1 MSSLSSHST
10 VNKDVVTEI
19 LNESKNNMKSS
30 NSDKTKSNSSNNN
43 NNNNNSNNDNNN
55 QQNNQM
61 EVNSYM
67 VLGTRFDIDAR
78 YSILDSVGQGAYGI
92 VCAARDDKEDS
103 LVAIKK
109 MEKIFEHATFTKRTL
124 RELIILREMHHENII
139 GLKTILRP
147 INPHTFE
154 EIYVVFELME
164 TDLSSIIKSPQPL
177 YDEHVQFF
185 LYQILRGLKYI
196 HSCNIIHR
204 DLKPRNLLVNSN
216 CDLKICDFGLAR
228 VDLKESRKKTT
239 VMTDYIATRWYRPP
253 EIILSWKT
261 YTKAIDLWSV
271 GCIFGELLGR
281 QPMFPGSDSQTQ
293 IKLIMD
299 FLGTPSEED
308 MSQIKQPKAKS
319 YLSNLPK
326 REPIDAKTIF
336 PDVKNDD
343 AIDLLRKLLI
353 FNPAKRYTAE
363 DALKHPYLAALH
375 CPDDEPVGKPIPPS
389 VMDWEEHFLTLEEY
403 RKLMVNE
410 IKHANLLGNDSKNNI
425 DMSDIGD
432 SLENDVVTTKK

>member
-1 MSSLSSHST
+1 MSSLSSSSQVNRDAVKSINSAST
-10 VNKDVVTEI
+10 ASLRGK
-19 LNESKNNMKSS
+19 
-30 NSDKTKSNSSNNN
+30 
-43 NNNNNSNNDNNN
+43 NSNNASDTDRFEREER
-55 QQNNQM
+55 QM
-61 EVNSYM
+61 EINSYM

-92 VCAARDDKEDS
+92 VCAARDDKEDTV
-103 LVAIKK
+103 VAIKK

-124 RELIILREMHHENII
+124 RELIILRKMQHENVI

-147 INPHTFE
+147 INPHIFE

-228 VDLKESRKKTT
+228 VDLKESRRKTT

-281 QPMFPGSDSQTQ
+281 KPMFPGSDSQGQ

-299 FLGTPSEED
+299 FLGSPSEED
-308 MSQIKQPKAKS
+308 MSQIKQPKARS
-319 YLSNLPK
+319 FLSNLPK
-326 REPIDAKTIF
+326 RDPSNAKVVF
-336 PDVKNDD
+336 PDVKNDK
-343 AIDLLRKLLI
+343 ALDLLRKLLV
-353 FNPAKRYTAE
+353 FNPAKRLTTE
-363 DALKHPYLAALH
+363 EALKHPYLEALH
-375 CPDDEPVGKPIPPS
+375 CPEDEPVGKPIPPQ
-389 VMDWEEHFLTLEEY
+389 VMEWEDHFLTLDEY

-410 IKHANLLGNDSKNNI
+410 IKHANAGANE
-425 DMSDIGD
+425 
-432 SLENDVVTTKK
+432 SLEEKTEAISMKSLQDVLPNDLAESDKK

>member
-1 MSSLSSHST
+1 MSSLSKDSQ
-10 VNKDVVTEI
+10 VNRDAVTTI
-19 LNESKNNMKSS
+19 KSAP
-30 NSDKTKSNSSNNN
+30 KTSINGASGSIAGEG
-43 NNNNNSNNDNNN
+43 D
-55 QQNNQM
+55 QVEREERQM
-61 EVNSYM
+61 EINSYM

-92 VCAARDDKEDS
+92 VCAARDDKEDTV
-103 LVAIKK
+103 VAIKK

-124 RELIILREMHHENII
+124 RELIILRKMQHENVI

-147 INPHTFE
+147 VNPHIFE

-228 VDLKESRKKTT
+228 VDLKESRRKTT

-281 QPMFPGSDSQTQ
+281 KPMFPGSDSQAQ

-299 FLGTPSEED
+299 FLGSPSEED
-308 MSQIKQPKAKS
+308 MAQIKQPKARS
-319 YLSNLPK
+319 FLSNLPK
-326 REPIDAKTIF
+326 RDPSNAKVVF
-336 PDVKNDD
+336 PDVKNDK
-343 AIDLLRKLLI
+343 ALDLLRKLLV
-353 FNPAKRYTAE
+353 FNPAKRLTTE
-363 DALKHPYLAALH
+363 EALKHPYLEALH
-375 CPDDEPVGKPIPPS
+375 CPHDEPVGEPIPPH
-389 VMDWEEHFLTLEEY
+389 VMEWEDHFLTLDEY

-410 IKHANLLGNDSKNNI
+410 IKHANVSPNESIEEKTETISMNSLKDALANDIVAGI
-425 DMSDIGD
+425 D
-432 SLENDVVTTKK
+432 KK

>member
-1 MSSLSSHST
+1 MSSLSNHSE
-10 VNKDVVTEI
+10 VNNSVVTSI
-19 LNESKNNMKSS
+19 PNEPSGKNSDGSS
-30 NSDKTKSNSSNNN
+30 NNSSNNN
-43 NNNNNSNNDNNN
+43 NTDENENATYQGSK
-55 QQNNQM
+55 M

-103 LVAIKK
+103 VVAIKK

-124 RELIILREMHHENII
+124 RELIILRKMQHENVIA
-139 GLKTILRP
+139 LKTILRP

-281 QPMFPGSDSQTQ
+281 KPMFPGSDSQSQ
-293 IKLIMD
+293 IQLIMN
-299 FLGTPSEED
+299 FLGTPSEAD

-326 REPIDAKTIF
+326 RDPVDAKTLF

-343 AIDLLRKLLI
+343 AIDLLRKLLV
-353 FNPAKRYTAE
+353 FNPAKRFTADE
-363 DALKHPYLAALH
+363 ALKHPYLVSLH
-375 CPDDEPVGKPIPPS
+375 CPEDEPVGKPILQS
-389 VMDWEEHFLTLEEY
+389 LMEWEEHFLTLEEY

-410 IKHANLLGNDSKNNI
+410 IKFANLNSFNEDNSIKMYDVSN
-425 DMSDIGD
+425 
-432 SLENDVVTTKK
+432 SLDNDVVNSSYDKK

>member
-1 MSSLSSHST
+1 MSSLSKASQ
-10 VNKDVVTEI
+10 VNRDVVTTI
-19 LNESKNNMKSS
+19 TSAPKTSIRGKNGANGRIAGEG
-30 NSDKTKSNSSNNN
+30 D
-43 NNNNNSNNDNNN
+43 
-55 QQNNQM
+55 QVEPEERQM
-61 EVNSYM
+61 EINSYM

-92 VCAARDDKEDS
+92 VCAARDDKEDTV
-103 LVAIKK
+103 VAIKK

-124 RELIILREMHHENII
+124 RELIILRKMQHENVI

-147 INPHTFE
+147 VNPHIFE

-228 VDLKESRKKTT
+228 VDLKESRRKTT

-281 QPMFPGSDSQTQ
+281 KPMFPGSDSQAQ

-299 FLGTPSEED
+299 FLGSPSEED
-308 MSQIKQPKAKS
+308 MAQIKQPKARS
-319 YLSNLPK
+319 FLSNLPK
-326 REPIDAKTIF
+326 RDPSNAKVVF
-336 PDVKNDD
+336 PDVKNEK
-343 AIDLLRKLLI
+343 ALDLLRKLLV
-353 FNPAKRYTAE
+353 FNPAKRLTTE
-363 DALKHPYLAALH
+363 EALKHPYLEALH
-375 CPDDEPVGKPIPPS
+375 CPDDEPVGEPIPPH
-389 VMDWEEHFLTLEEY
+389 VMEWEDHFLTLDEY

-410 IKHANLLGNDSKNNI
+410 IKYANVGLNE
-425 DMSDIGD
+425 
-432 SLENDVVTTKK
+432 SLEEKTETISMGSLKDALANDIAGTDKK